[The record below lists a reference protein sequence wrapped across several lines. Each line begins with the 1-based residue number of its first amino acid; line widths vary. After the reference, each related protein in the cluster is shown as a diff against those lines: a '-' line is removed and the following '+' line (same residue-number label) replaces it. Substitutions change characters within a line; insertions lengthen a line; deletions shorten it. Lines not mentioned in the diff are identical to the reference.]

1 MCNTLFERKI
11 GFSLDTRE
19 SLRMA
24 DCRVRGIAIVGASLH
39 RAKNKISKSIPTK
52 EKLNYRDILLS
63 FLFSCK
69 FFVCILLNGIMKIFI
84 LKRILV
90 IVYYIW
96 LII

>member
-24 DCRVRGIAIVGASLH
+24 DCRVRGIAIAGASLH
-39 RAKNKISKSIPTK
+39 RAKNKISKSILTK
-52 EKLNYRDILLS
+52 EKLNYRNNLLS
-63 FLFSCK
+63 FL
-69 FFVCILLNGIMKIFI
+69 FFVCILLNEIMKIFI